1 VQNSIVTWPLLATE
15 DNFMRL
21 LFVGFAFP
29 LPVNTGYKMRTW
41 AVLESLAAAGHGI
54 TMLTFGDPEDAR
66 KQEPKLQRVCE
77 EVEVIPS
84 NQRRVSSTADYLS
97 RACGIFSGQPFSV
110 QRFVSSAMRA
120 RIERQ
125 LARNCYDAL
134 VCDSVYPAVNLPE
147 TRVPIVLNA
156 HNVEHIVLQRYL
168 PTERNPM
175 KRFYVWS
182 EMYKLQN
189 WERRAGR
196 LASMAMVCS
205 ENDQKLLGSLCPELR
220 VNVVPNIVDMATYV
234 PGPENDAATVLFPG
248 AMDWFPNRD
257 ACSFFADR
265 ILPILRKGLPG
276 VRFIVAGRNPP
287 LEFRRRFSDA
297 QDIEFTGE
305 VPDMRAAIAAATVCV
320 VPLRIGSGT
329 RLKILEAGALAK
341 SIVSTRVGAEGL
353 DFVDGKEIML
363 ADEPLQF
370 AHAVLELLKDP
381 IRRKTMGLAAR
392 ARVEEQYG
400 VPSLRAAIDLA
411 LSHLPARDRAAAS
424 ATAFRPDRSPVHP

>member
-1 VQNSIVTWPLLATE
+1 
-15 DNFMRL
+15 MRL
-21 LFVGFAFP
+21 LFLAFAFP

-54 TMLTFGDPEDAR
+54 TMLTFGDPEEVR
-66 KQEPKLQRVCE
+66 MQEPKLQRVCE

-84 NQRRVSSTADYLS
+84 SQRRLSSTANYLS
-97 RACGIFSGQPFSV
+97 RACGLFSDQPFSV
-110 QRFVSSAMRA
+110 LRFVSSAMRA

-125 LARNCYDAL
+125 LARHCYDAV

-168 PTERNPM
+168 PIERNPV
-175 KRFYVWS
+175 KRFYVWG
-182 EMYKLQN
+182 EMYKLRN
-189 WERRAGR
+189 WERRAGH
-196 LASMAMVCS
+196 LVSMALVCS
-205 ENDQKLLGSLCPELR
+205 DNDRKLLGYLCPELR
-220 VNVVPNIVDMATYV
+220 VSVVPNIVDTATYV
-234 PGPENDAATVLFPG
+234 PGPENDASTVLFPG

-265 ILPILRKGLPG
+265 ILPMLRKGLPG

-287 LEFRRRFSDA
+287 QEFRRRFKNA

-329 RLKILEAGALAK
+329 RLKILEAAALAK

-353 DFVDGKEIML
+353 DFVNGKEIML
-363 ADEPLQF
+363 ADEPLEF

-392 ARVEEQYG
+392 AHVEEQYG
-400 VPSLRAAIDLA
+400 VPSLRTALDLA
-411 LSHLPARDRAAAS
+411 LSHLPPRDRAAVS
-424 ATAFRPDRSPVHP
+424 VTAFRPDRSPAHP